1 MYLKKLGKKSISWV
15 IWDRLIDCH
24 SNARAPR
31 FEKQVKTLILTG
43 FCNGMNFNISP
54 SG

>member
-15 IWDRLIDCH
+15 IWDRMIDCH
-24 SNARAPR
+24 SNAQAPR

-43 FCNGMNFNISP
+43 F
-54 SG
+54 